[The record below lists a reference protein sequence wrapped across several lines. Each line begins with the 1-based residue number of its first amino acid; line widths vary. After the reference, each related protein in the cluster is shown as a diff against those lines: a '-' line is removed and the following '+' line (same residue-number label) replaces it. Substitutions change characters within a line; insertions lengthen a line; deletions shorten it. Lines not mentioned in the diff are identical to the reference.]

1 MMSAVSKA
9 LGHGSMNCPTLG
21 WSMILHMVAPSGE
34 FSKAWTVPTE
44 ILIQLFSEA
53 LD

>member
-1 MMSAVSKA
+1 MSAVSKA